1 MNNRVIKT
9 TPTSQLMDRVAR
21 NVLIRSTDEEWLRIV
36 EEAQKMG
43 ILTADDMSIGDLV
56 AFNDAASEYAGTV
69 REFLNSLSR

>member
-21 NVLIRSTDEEWLRIV
+21 NVFIRSTDEEWLDIV

-43 ILTADDMSIGDLV
+43 ILTTGGMSLGELV
-56 AFNDAASEYAGTV
+56 SFNDAASEYTGTV